1 MRALIVFV
9 VMVVLLVIGWLFS
22 AANTADITINYLIG
36 SIQLRLS
43 YGLLAV
49 FVIGFVVGVIYCG
62 LGLIKARIANRRL
75 RDRCAAQE
83 AELQRLNAQ
92 LARQTGR

>member
-1 MRALIVFV
+1 VRALIVFI
-9 VMVVLLVIGWLFS
+9 VMVILLVIGWLFA
-22 AANTADITINYLIG
+22 AANTAPVTINYLIG
-36 SIQLRLS
+36 SSQLRLS

-49 FVIGFVVGVIYCG
+49 FVLGFVVGVIYCG
-62 LGLIKARIANRRL
+62 YGLLKARLANRRL

-92 LARQTGR
+92 LARHAGR

>member
-1 MRALIVFV
+1 
-9 VMVVLLVIGWLFS
+9 MVILLVLGWLFS
-22 AANTADITINYLIG
+22 AANNTDVVINYLIG

-43 YGLLAV
+43 YGLLLV
-49 FVIGFVVGVIYCG
+49 FGLGFGLGVVYCG
-62 LGLIKARIANRRL
+62 WSMVKARLANRRL

-83 AELQRLNAQ
+83 SELQKLNAQ